1 MDLNIRQ
8 DIEAYIESVNT
19 YYATGVATEHSYREP
34 LQHLLMQVLNS
45 GIKKDKD
52 KVVVINEAKRKDYG
66 APDFEFRHH
75 DAAIAFMETK
85 DIGDS
90 DLLGEND
97 KQHKGQFDRYKNA
110 VNMIAFTDYR
120 SFYLFENGELTI
132 SATIGR
138 KEQGKIVLNED
149 EQQLSNFLKIISTL
163 GAAEPQPIRSAK
175 LLAETMA
182 AKAKIIA
189 DVLEKAM
196 KKNET
201 NEDRDLHAKLDAF
214 KKFLVHDMH
223 VEQFTD
229 FYAQTIVYGLFIARI
244 YDKTPQTFS
253 LQEAAELIPAINPF
267 LKKIF
272 KHLALADLHDGI
284 RWIVEDLVAIFRV
297 TDIKRV
303 MRNYG
308 KDPLVHFY
316 EEFLEAYNPKIR
328 EDFGVWYT
336 PHEIVSFIINA
347 VDTILRE
354 KLDTP
359 KGLADN
365 SKITYKNQ
373 LFHKVQILDP
383 ATGTGTFLSVAAEK
397 IYKSYIDKGQEGLWP
412 EDVVQNIIPR
422 LNGFEYLMAPYTMAH
437 LKVATALHLDDQQE
451 QLPDRLNI
459 FLTNSLDKDYPEEKL
474 DFARFI
480 TDESNAAS
488 LIKRDTP
495 VMVVIG
501 NPPYNEKSANNGD
514 WIKNLMDDYKQEP
527 GQKKIYVRTIKK
539 SGKKIYQ
546 NTLKG
551 ERNPKG
557 LNNDYCKFIRL
568 GQNFVEATQEGVLA
582 YICANTFLD
591 TSLFRG
597 MRYELLSKFD
607 EIYIINLHGSTKR
620 NESTETQKDEC
631 VFNIQVGVSINIFIK
646 RKDGNNSQLA
656 RVFYKDMYGSQREKL
671 EYLSNHQLNDVDFQE
686 IHPSAPLYT
695 FRIRNQYLRE
705 QYDEGFNI
713 NDLMTVN
720 VQGFTTDKDYVAIQY
735 EEKDIRNIV
744 SAMQSDKDD
753 TELQEEYGFSDSRD
767 WKLKGA
773 RSLLKATSFGIDDV
787 DKYISQVCYRPFDY
801 RWTFFH
807 KALVTYPRPLLQN
820 SVLNKWNI
828 VLCLGKA
835 GNVIGDNEWSLV
847 YISTLPT
854 DKNVVPRG
862 GVYLFPLFVYD
873 QEGVGHVNFSEDILK
888 KIEERTGLSMQTTV
902 EDKERCIGYPP
913 IVLLD
918 YVYAV
923 LHSTHYRRTFHEC
936 LQDGF
941 PTIPYPSSADYF
953 FQMAKMGEE
962 IRNLHLLE
970 GITEDDIIT
979 TYPVCRPKDNNL
991 CEKREFEETE
1001 KGIGR
1006 IWINDNQ
1013 YFDHVPTVVWN
1024 MVVAG
1029 YQPLDRWL
1037 KDRKGKRLTSEEIV
1051 HYQLMV
1057 TALQKQAAVME
1068 EINAIFKTNED

>member
-8 DIEAYIESVNT
+8 DIEAYIERVNS

-66 APDFEFRHH
+66 APDFEFRRH

-175 LLAETMA
+175 LLAEAMA

-373 LFHKVQILDP
+373 HFHKVQILDP

-437 LKVATALHLDDQQE
+437 LKVATALHLDDLQE

-501 NPPYNEKSANNGD
+501 NPPYNEKSANNGE
-514 WIKNLMDDYKQEP
+514 WIMGLMDDYKQEP
-527 GQKKIYVRTIKK
+527 GEKKQHIRTIKK
-539 SGKKIYQ
+539 TKKKIYK

-568 GQNFVEATQEGVLA
+568 GQNFVENTQEGVLA
-582 YICANTFLD
+582 YICGNTFLD

-646 RKDGNNSQLA
+646 RKDGNNGQLA

-671 EYLSNHQLNDVDFQE
+671 EYLSNHQLNDVGFQE
-686 IHPSAPLYT
+686 IHPAAPLYT
-695 FRIRNQYLRE
+695 FRIRNQHLRE
-705 QYDEGFNI
+705 QYDAGFNI
-713 NDLMTVN
+713 RELMNSN
-720 VQGFTTDKDYVAIQY
+720 VTQGLTTGADSIVIHYERKDA
-735 EEKDIRNIV
+735 
-744 SAMQSDKDD
+744 
-753 TELQEEYGFSDSRD
+753 ELLAKNFSTASFSDMAACLGIASTENAKRKYLEIQKIIND
-767 WKLKGA
+767 QH
-773 RSLLKATSFGIDDV
+773 LLPFDSITEMT
-787 DKYISQVCYRPFDY
+787 YRPFDK
-801 RWTFFH
+801 RWTIYE
-807 KALVTYPRPLLQN
+807 KGIMDRPRPEIGKN
-820 SVLNKWNI
+820 ILNRENL

-835 GNVIGDNEWSLV
+835 GNVMGDNEWSLV
-847 YISTLPT
+847 YISKLPT

-873 QEGVGHVNFSEDILK
+873 QEGVEHVNFSEDILK
-888 KIEERTGLSMQTTV
+888 KIEERTGLSMQVTA
-902 EDKERCIGYPP
+902 EDKERGKGYPP

-918 YVYAV
+918 YIYAV

-962 IRNLHLLE
+962 IRRLHLLE
-970 GITEDDIIT
+970 GITDNDFIT
-979 TYPVCRPKDNNL
+979 TYPIRLPKDNNL
-991 CEKREFEETE
+991 CEKREFVETE
-1001 KGIGR
+1001 EGIGR
-1006 IWINDNQ
+1006 VWINDKQ
-1013 YFDHVPTVVWN
+1013 YFDHVPTVAWN

-1037 KDRKGKRLTSEEIV
+1037 KDRKGKRLTSDEIV